1 MSDDLIAL
9 HKEGLQRLS
18 RELAVGVGH
27 HSHSPSSTRHSLFSR
42 ANSSQSAQEKEATAG
57 EDPDAATEA
66 VCHVIRGLK
75 SLHSDLR
82 GSVDRQSVT
91 LRKKGRLLDRLQEQ
105 FAPEEGLIR
114 QYLKVPIY
122 VYICAISLVLIT
134 CSIYDIQV

>member
-18 RELAVGVGH
+18 RELAVGVHH
-27 HSHSPSSTRHSLFSR
+27 HSHSSSFTRHSRFPRAHSFS
-42 ANSSQSAQEKEATAG
+42 SAQEKEATAG
-57 EDPDAATEA
+57 DDPDAATEA

-114 QYLKVPIY
+114 QYLKVQK
-122 VYICAISLVLIT
+122 
-134 CSIYDIQV
+134 SIYNLSNT